1 MNLMW
6 LVRAKR
12 WAKNP
17 PSTQRIKLVFGVVL
31 LCLVLVGIEKF
42 IGVPEWM
49 QLERSGRNGLNV
61 GLPR

>member
-6 LVRAKR
+6 LVRTKR

-31 LCLVLVGIEKF
+31 LCVILVGIEKF

-49 QLERSGRNGLNV
+49 QLERSGRNGLHL
-61 GLPR
+61 GSPR